1 MDVLFILPVVPESLP
16 CRNGRIVDAIR
27 WQTAD
32 PFATLRIVWEDR
44 LVLHLAAIIFLSYLP
59 EAGQFSCFFV
69 YLKLVVGFTPEAVA
83 IFIGK

>member
-1 MDVLFILPVVPESLP
+1 MVPESLP
-16 CRNGRIVDAIR
+16 GRNRHAIDPFS
-27 WQTAD
+27 WQNAD

-44 LVLHLAAIIFLSYLP
+44 LVLHLATIVFLSYLP

-83 IFIGK
+83 IFIG